1 MIYQP
6 TISKEEIATL
16 PLVAFQGK
24 TIVVDRPEQVNGAI
38 DYLKRQPLVG
48 FDTETKPNFSPN
60 SHNQVALLQIS
71 SADVC
76 YLFRLSMLGMPLPL
90 FHLLND
96 SNVLKIGLSLRDDFN
111 ALSKRAIIKKESF
124 IDLQNIVEDYEIH
137 EKSLVKLYAIIFGKR
152 ISKNKR
158 LSNWEAQPL
167 TEAQQLYAATDA
179 WACYEIY
186 THLTH
191 NNR

>member
-16 PLVAFQGK
+16 PLAAFQGK
-24 TIVVDRPEQVNGAI
+24 TIVVDRSEQINRAI
-38 DYLKRQPLVG
+38 DYLKRQPIVG

-60 SHNQVALLQIS
+60 SNNQVALLQIS
-71 SADVC
+71 SVDVC
-76 YLFRLSMLGMPLPL
+76 YLFRLNLLGMPEALVH
-90 FHLLND
+90 FLND
-96 SNVLKIGLSLRDDFN
+96 SSILKIGLSLRDDFK
-111 ALSKRAIIKKESF
+111 ALSRRAIINKESF
-124 IDLQNIVEDYEIH
+124 IDLQNIVEDYDIH

-186 THLTH
+186 THLTQT
-191 NNR
+191 NQ

>member
-16 PLVAFQGK
+16 PLAAFQGK
-24 TIVVDRPEQVNGAI
+24 TIVIDRPEQVNEAI
-38 DYLKRQPLVG
+38 DYLQQQSLIG
-48 FDTETKPNFSPN
+48 FDTETKPNFSRS
-60 SHNQVALLQIS
+60 SHNQVALLQVS

-76 YLFRLSMLGMPLPL
+76 YLFRLSLLGIPSAL
-90 FHLLND
+90 FDLLNNP
-96 SNVLKIGLSLRDDFN
+96 NVLKIGLSLRDDFN
-111 ALSKRAIIKKESF
+111 ALSKRATINKESF
-124 IDLQNIVEDYEIH
+124 IDLQNIVEGFAIQ

-152 ISKNKR
+152 ISKSKR

-179 WACYEIY
+179 WACYQIY
-186 THLTH
+186 THLMQ
-191 NNR
+191 NN